1 VGTHRNAGS
10 SPSSRVIGVHSLPMA
25 VISLIKDQAVA
36 RGLVRDPLPEV
47 THAVRT
53 DVAAGSGRW
62 FGRGR
67 VRHVVT
73 ELLLTPEVL
82 VVVDRDPERDGLDPD
97 LQLTFHR
104 LHQLEV
110 TAEPEQGIGLLSTP
124 VGSTER
130 SSRVIPSDGGP
141 ETTRFRR
148 ALVEAAERSRGIDVP
163 ATRLPD
169 EAESASRSPEYS

>member
-1 VGTHRNAGS
+1 VGTHRSSVS
-10 SPSSRVIGVHSLPMA
+10 SPSARVIGVHSLPMA
-25 VISLIKDQAVA
+25 VISLIKDQASA

-47 THAVRT
+47 THAVRV
-53 DVAAGSGRW
+53 DVTASAGRW

-67 VRHVVT
+67 VRHTVT

-82 VVVDRDPERDGLDPD
+82 VVIDRDPERDGLDPG
-97 LQLTFHR
+97 LQLAFHR

-110 TAEPEQGIGLLSTP
+110 TTEPEHGIGLLGAP

-141 ETTRFRR
+141 ETTRFRQ
-148 ALVEAAERSRGIDVP
+148 ALVEATERSRGIDVP

-169 EAESASRSPEYS
+169 EVESTSRSPEYS

>member
-1 VGTHRNAGS
+1 VGTHRSSIS

-25 VISLIKDQAVA
+25 VISLIKDQATQ

-53 DVAAGSGRW
+53 DVAASSGRW

-67 VRHVVT
+67 VRHTVT
-73 ELLLTPEVL
+73 ELLLTPDVL
-82 VVVDRDPERDGLDPD
+82 VVVDRDPEHDGLDPD

-104 LHQLEV
+104 LGQLEV
-110 TAEPEQGIGLLSTP
+110 TAEADHGIGLLSTP

-130 SSRVIPSDGGP
+130 SSRVISSDGGP
-141 ETTRFRR
+141 EITRFRQ
-148 ALVEAAERSRGIDVP
+148 ALAEATERSRGIDVP

-169 EAESASRSPEYS
+169 EAETTSRSHEYS